1 MDDLESIDRKKD
13 KKRMKSVEAKISK
26 RTGQSKKKTE
36 TEVLCVRRGEEEEGG
51 GGGRRRRRKRRRR
64 RRKREEE

>member
-26 RTGQSKKKTE
+26 RTGQSKKKLNGAE
-36 TEVLCVRRGEEEEGG
+36 Q
-51 GGGRRRRRKRRRR
+51 K
-64 RRKREEE
+64 KN